1 MTAARGRHRAW
12 LVAGIALFGAL
23 ALAAGIVIG
32 THVPRRAPD
41 DSLAADFA
49 RLQSSLH
56 ATAGIA
62 ITAVGSGQKP
72 LVLGDFRTGPAW
84 STVKV
89 PLVMAALSAENPPTV
104 TAEMTAAITESDNAA
119 AESLWASLGEPVTAA
134 QKVDAVLR
142 RSGDPTSVQSVRI
155 RPEFSAIGQTD
166 WALTEQVRFV
176 SSAWCDGANAPVFAL
191 MANVDAAQRWGIGVI
206 DGARFKGGW
215 GPSPAG
221 SYLVRQL
228 GVLVTPAGDS
238 AVALAVQPDS
248 GRFEDGTAELSKI
261 AEWLVAHRAA
271 LPTGRCG
278 SP

>member
-89 PLVMAALSAENPPTV
+89 PLVMAALRAENPPTV

-119 AESLWASLGEPVTAA
+119 AESLWASLGDPVSAA